1 MCRLFCIILTLCALT
16 VSAQQQT
23 TNSFSVTHLTVDLIE
38 ETDAVYSKG
47 FKTSVELPEYDF
59 DNPLMQVAEINTTH
73 PRFGWQVESKKAEF
87 YQTAYRLLV
96 ASSLLLLR
104 EGSADVWD
112 SGDVPDSNSTGI
124 VFRGRPLPAG
134 AIYYYTVKVFDQK
147 HRCSAYAAPK
157 GFIVSPEPDDACASL
172 PLQKSL
178 QMPVVITH
186 PNHSLLLDFGT
197 DAFSQVRFR
206 FTNVTPN
213 QPITVRLGE
222 LSDSCGV
229 CTRPGGSKRYAVY
242 HFTLDSAGEY
252 SFEIRKDKRNT
263 NPNDNESG
271 VSPIFMPKYI
281 GEVYPFR
288 YCQIE
293 GYNGSFLYRDALRS
307 YVHYPFNDNA
317 ADFSSSDTVLN
328 RLWELCKHSM
338 KATSFSGKFV
348 DGDRE
353 RIPYASAALINQL
366 SFYATDA
373 HYSIA
378 RTTLEHIINNPTCRT
393 EDILLTLF
401 LAWNDYLYTGDD
413 FILKKYYPQLKNN
426 TLMYLR
432 KSDGLLYTGDGVT
445 GIDNLQKVG
454 FRGNRF
460 SDLIDISDHTAG
472 VYDRGKCNTV
482 TNAFHFKSLMLLADI
497 ATAIGN
503 KFDAD
508 NYRSLARVTQNSVN
522 TMLTDSCGIYVD
534 ALGSVNKSLLA
545 NMYALNFG
553 LVDDL
558 NRGIVKNYVLGCGMD
573 CSVYGAQFL
582 LDALFD
588 QGLEGYGLRLLTD
601 TSSRSFYNMIRSGS
615 TVTTEAWNDESRPDQ
630 VWNSAYGAA
639 PANIIMRKIMGI
651 EPLTAGFATV
661 SIAPKP
667 SSLSNASITVPS
679 PRGKISVRFEKSSK
693 KFDIYVEIPPNCRA
707 RVRLPYSK
715 KYVWVGCGKHHLSE
729 PHYSNKK

>member
-1 MCRLFCIILTLCALT
+1 MCRWLIILLIFIALEVPAQS
-16 VSAQQQT
+16 VS
-23 TNSFSVTHLTVDLIE
+23 NNFSVSHLTVDLIE
-38 ETDAVYSKG
+38 ETDVVYSRG
-47 FKTSVELPEYDF
+47 FSTQVDLSEYDF
-59 DNPLMQVAEINTTH
+59 DNPAMQVAEINTTR
-73 PRFGWQVESKKAEF
+73 PRFGWQIESKKTEF

-96 ASSLLLLR
+96 ASSPWLLH

-112 SGDVPDSNSTGI
+112 SGEVADSNSTG
-124 VFRGRPLPAG
+124 VEYRGRPLPPG

-147 HRCSAYAAPK
+147 HRCSAYATPK
-157 GFIVSPEPDDACASL
+157 GFIVSPEPDDVSASL

-178 QMPVVITH
+178 QMPVMITH

-222 LSDSCGV
+222 MSDSCGV
-229 CTRPGGSKRYAVY
+229 CTRPGASRRYAVY

-271 VSPIFMPKYI
+271 VSPIFMPNYI

-307 YVHYPFNDNA
+307 YVHYPFNDDA

-328 RLWELCKHSM
+328 ALWNLCKYSM
-338 KATSFSGKFV
+338 KATSFCGRFV

-353 RIPYASAALINQL
+353 RIPYASAALVNQL
-366 SFYATDA
+366 SYYASDG

-378 RTTLEHIINNPTCRT
+378 RTTLEHIINNPTCYT

-413 FILKKYYPQLKNN
+413 FILKKYYPQLKNI

-432 KSDGLLYTGDGVT
+432 QPNGLLYTGNGVT

-454 FRGNRF
+454 FRGSRF
-460 SDLIDISDHTAG
+460 SDFIDLPDKNV
-472 VYDRGKCNTV
+472 VYERGKCNTV

-522 TMLTDSCGIYVD
+522 TKLTDSCGIYVD
-534 ALGSVNKSLLA
+534 ALGSDNKSLLA
-545 NMYALNFG
+545 NLFALHFG
-553 LVDDL
+553 LVDDI
-558 NRGIVKNYVLGCGMD
+558 NRGIIKNYVLSSGMD

-588 QGLEGYGLRLLTD
+588 QGMEGYGLSLLTD
-601 TSSRSFYNMIRSGS
+601 TSSHSFYNMIRSGS
-615 TVTTEAWNDESRPDQ
+615 TITTEAWNDESKPDQ
-630 VWNSAYGAA
+630 VWNSAYGSA

-667 SSLSNASITVPS
+667 SSLSHASITVPS

-729 PHYSNKK
+729 PRYSNR